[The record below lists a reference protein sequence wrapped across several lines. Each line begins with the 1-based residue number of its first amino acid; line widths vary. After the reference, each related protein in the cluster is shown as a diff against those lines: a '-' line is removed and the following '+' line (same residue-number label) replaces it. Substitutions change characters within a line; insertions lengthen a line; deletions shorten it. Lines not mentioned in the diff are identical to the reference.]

1 MRYQYHDSASGGQ
14 FLMTSEE
21 PDFARYFF
29 RERNKLFNALVW
41 NRGGAQSL
49 TIDELRFEVPANA
62 FFALNV
68 SHSFRLERSEDAV
81 IWQFNREFYCIV
93 TYDAEVSCSGLLFYG
108 WREGEPIFLDEK
120 DIRSFGLL
128 VEVFKE
134 EFQNQDNIQG
144 EMLRVLLKRLIIKL
158 TRLVKTQAHAEVL
171 SVNELDTVRQF
182 NMLVENHYKRLHQVQ
197 EYANLMF
204 KSPKTLSNL
213 FAKYSEKTPLQIIS
227 DRIFLES
234 KRLLLYTDKPT
245 GEIGYELGFGEAAHF
260 SRFFKKMAGES
271 PSAFKRSLEEGKKA
285 QES

>member
-1 MRYQYHDSASGGQ
+1 MRYEYHDPASGGQ
-14 FLMTSEE
+14 LLMTTDEL
-21 PDFARYFF
+21 DFARYFF

-41 NRGGAQSL
+41 NRGEAQSL
-49 TIDELRFEVPANA
+49 TIDELRFEIPANA

-93 TYDAEVSCSGLLFYG
+93 THDAEVSCSGLLFYG

-134 EFQNQDNIQG
+134 EFQNRDNIQG

-158 TRLVKTQAHAEVL
+158 TRLVKTQAHADVL

-234 KRLLLYTDKPT
+234 KRLLLYTDKPA

-271 PSAFKRSLEEGKKA
+271 PSEFKRSLEAGKKG
-285 QES
+285 QQ